1 MKAIHLLCV
10 GKLKDSHLE
19 ALEKDYLKRITNPP
33 LFIHEVKASAENK
46 VAEAEAIEKKLKELG
61 DSSLCL
67 IALTEWGKTYASV
80 EFSGWLETQIQ
91 QFSKVCFIIAGAE
104 GFDAD
109 LLVRMNAKVS
119 LSHLTFPH
127 KLARLIAVEQI
138 YRAQTIR
145 SGHPYHN

>member
-10 GKLKDSHLE
+10 GKLKDSHFE

-46 VAEAEAIEKKLKELG
+46 LAEAEAIEKKLKELG
-61 DSSLCL
+61 EANTALV
-67 IALTEWGKTYASV
+67 ALTEWGKAQSSV
-80 EFSGWLETQIQ
+80 EFSTWLEGQIQ
-91 QFSKVCFIIAGAE
+91 TYSKVCFIIAGAE
-104 GFDAD
+104 GFDAN
-109 LLVRMNAKVS
+109 LLARMNAKIS
-119 LSHLTFPH
+119 LSPLTFPH